1 MTGLNYAAS
10 NAILEAFTGDEP
22 DEEFVEKRDELLKKG
37 RATSLATDYFSPMP
51 PLNPTVA
58 KQINAIIKMF
68 DDREDP
74 FQLFV
79 DEKPIEEKLGLAT
92 IGKEVYDSAKESIDL
107 AVSGVYK
114 YNKGGEE
121 VEYELSEEERSLM
134 QISAIMEVLYG
145 IGYMPAEV
153 KRIVAQNK
161 KYIMFKAKKP
171 LPKAPSYRRRKGSKI
186 KSKRKS
192 KI

>member
-1 MTGLNYAAS
+1 
-10 NAILEAFTGDEP
+10 
-22 DEEFVEKRDELLKKG
+22 
-37 RATSLATDYFSPMP
+37 
-51 PLNPTVA
+51 
-58 KQINAIIKMF
+58 
-68 DDREDP
+68 
-74 FQLFV
+74 
-79 DEKPIEEKLGLAT
+79 
-92 IGKEVYDSAKESIDL
+92 
-107 AVSGVYK
+107 
-114 YNKGGEE
+114 
-121 VEYELSEEERSLM
+121 
-134 QISAIMEVLYG
+134 MEVLYG